1 MTNCVDLFK
10 LSVIFPIVTSGAAL
24 IFTAATVGTSVLPTL
39 PLIAGGL
46 GLLGIGISKM

>member
-1 MTNCVDLFK
+1 MDYYNL
-10 LSVIFPIVTSGAAL
+10 LVIFPIVTSGAAL

-46 GLLGIGISKM
+46 GLLGIGICKL